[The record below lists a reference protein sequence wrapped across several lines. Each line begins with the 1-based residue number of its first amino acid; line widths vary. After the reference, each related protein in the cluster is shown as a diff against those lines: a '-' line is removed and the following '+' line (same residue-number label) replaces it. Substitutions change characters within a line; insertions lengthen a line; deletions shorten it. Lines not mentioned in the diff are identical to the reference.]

1 MNPSYRW
8 HPVLHGVVLCHTGKI
23 VVLCGQQWIDHS
35 LWMERAPE
43 FVDFIRD
50 LMPDAT
56 PAERERAMEN
66 MDDFL
71 FLLMRMAERAE
82 RHSEREIRAN
92 PDGDV

>member
-1 MNPSYRW
+1 
-8 HPVLHGVVLCHTGKI
+8 
-23 VVLCGQQWIDHS
+23 
-35 LWMERAPE
+35 MERAPE

-66 MDDFL
+66 MDDYL

-82 RHSEREIRAN
+82 RLSEREIRVN
-92 PDGDV
+92 PDEGV